1 MSDDEFSSWQKKLFA
16 GIFVAILGGNAGF
29 LLNKANPDMRNDP
42 FTGREGRE
50 MERRL
55 DRIDAEQQKMIYRML
70 RREEDAKECRDMLQT
85 HLRRHP

>member
-1 MSDDEFSSWQKKLFA
+1 MGEDETTKVLYWFIATLIGSVGLNQ
-16 GIFVAILGGNAGF
+16 GI
-29 LLNKANPDMRNDP
+29 NKVTPTVRNDP
-42 FTGREGRE
+42 FTGSEGRE

-55 DRIDAEQQKMIYRML
+55 DRIDSEQQKMIYRML